1 MTATRRT
8 LEQIRAHLAAM
19 PFLDGLGMEIVAA
32 ADGAATAV
40 LPLSRRV
47 AWNDTAF
54 AGAFVGLL
62 ADNAAGAAALAMLP
76 ADRAPVTIA
85 VDLTVTGPTA
95 GARLRADATLA
106 SHAGNT
112 LVFTVVVHAEDG
124 AASTACGVSLVHLR
138 AVPITPS

>member
-1 MTATRRT
+1 VAPRS
-8 LEQIRAHLAAM
+8 LEQIRAHLTAM

-40 LPLSRRV
+40 LPLSPRV

-62 ADNAAGAAALAMLP
+62 ADNAAGAAALATLP

-95 GARLRADATLA
+95 GSRLRAVATLA
-106 SHAGNT
+106 SQHGNT
-112 LVFTVVVHAEDG
+112 LVFTVVVHVEDDTRS
-124 AASTACGVSLVHLR
+124 AACGVCLVNLR
-138 AVPITPS
+138 AVPVGPS